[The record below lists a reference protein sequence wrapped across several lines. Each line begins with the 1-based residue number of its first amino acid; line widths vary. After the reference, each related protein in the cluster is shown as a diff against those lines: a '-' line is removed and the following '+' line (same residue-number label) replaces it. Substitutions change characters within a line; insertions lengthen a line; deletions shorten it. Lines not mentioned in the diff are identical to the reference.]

1 MANFVSFPHGGTK
14 TVKSVLFAGFSAA
27 FRTLS
32 AYAPEKIS
40 TGIQREIRQ
49 KQMNNYSKSQFR
61 IFEEKL
67 PKARGHPKKGGE
79 KDAK

>member
-1 MANFVSFPHGGTK
+1 M
-14 TVKSVLFAGFSAA
+14 KSVLFAGFSAA

-49 KQMNNYSKSQFR
+49 KQMNNYSKWQFR
-61 IFEEKL
+61 IFEERL